1 MKIRQILDSKGT
13 DVVTV
18 RPDSSATMAA
28 QLMRSH
34 GIGTVVVSSDGSK
47 VEGLLSERDIV
58 AAVASKQGWLAH
70 TTVRDLMHKRPETCE
85 PDATIRDVM
94 ALMTRTQSRH
104 VPVVENGE
112 LRGLVSIGDMVK
124 HRLEETELESRVLRD
139 TYLAGH

>member
-13 DVVTV
+13 KVVTV
-18 RPDSSATMAA
+18 RADSSATMAA
-28 QLMRSH
+28 QLMRSN
-34 GIGTVVVSSDGSK
+34 GIGTLVVSSDGSA

-58 AAVASKQGWLAH
+58 AAVASQQGWLAH
-70 TTVRDLMHKRPETCE
+70 TKVQDLMNKRPETCE

-104 VPVVENGE
+104 VPVVEGGA
-112 LRGLVSIGDMVK
+112 LCGLVSIGDMVK

-139 TYLAGH
+139 TYIAGH